1 MTIEQA
7 EILPQ
12 DATKAD
18 FEYSYEYKREK
29 QSSETSEN
37 ITQTTVDLKTALIFF
52 SLH

>member
-1 MTIEQA
+1 MTIKQA

-12 DATKAD
+12 DARKAD
-18 FEYSYEYKREK
+18 LEYSYEYKREK

-37 ITQTTVDLKTALIFF
+37 IAQTTADLKTALIFF